1 MNFESATIN
10 NSVIIVLVLVLSLY
24 ITDLTTDYPD
34 ILHDIVEEPLYKLII
49 LLTIFYISYH
59 NYQIGLLLS
68 IILVLLITNI
78 PMVSEMETNDTFING
93 PPVSNCSTYDS
104 NQIYRTGTA
113 YYPLQD
119 DNNNIE

>member
-1 MNFESATIN
+1 MELNKTIN

-34 ILHDIVEEPLYKLII
+34 LLHDIVEEPLYKLII
-49 LLTIFYISYH
+49 LLVIFYISYH

-78 PMVSEMETNDTFING
+78 PMVGELESNDTFING
-93 PPVSNCSTYDS
+93 PPLSNCSTYVPE
-104 NQIYRTGTA
+104 QINRNGTA
-113 YYPLQD
+113 YYPLH
-119 DNNNIE
+119 DNTTNE